1 MELLRL
7 SKFKLQLR
15 ALITEVRELRERAN
29 CSREQ
34 LKLLIQKQKQTE
46 EEYSRKLQALQ
57 AELVS
62 SEELQHKLERKVK
75 HLQDDNALLEYK
87 QKDLKGTIDGLLQSR
102 ESFISLYEDSTCEMR
117 RSIETRDRK
126 LTVLSDKLLAHFLL
140 FESIEK
146 EASSVKQLVGNVQQ
160 IVTEK
165 EEVVDGLKTKLNKV
179 SAFHRDF
186 VEKIGF
192 MENKLRINQDE
203 LRRKDTVISELEGQ
217 LEAANLKNN
226 FQPQIEELQKA
237 LSTKE
242 EVIQSL
248 MAEKKAL
255 HSEARSSEII
265 LQKIQQSIM
274 NMNAEDK
281 RFFSSVLEGKE
292 EFAETSKEENER
304 TGYILQ
310 EIVEDS
316 PYKDPEQRASDKSAS
331 PMVRECNSVNNILQN
346 CNFESCV
353 SELACSQP
361 QSVCLDPQSAAIV
374 ITVQLDEKK
383 VNCASSVHQLDS
395 ENSTTE
401 ADSSENQR

>member
-15 ALITEVRELRERAN
+15 SLITEVQELKERDN

-34 LKLLIQKQKQTE
+34 LNRLIQKQKQTE

-62 SEELQHKLERKVK
+62 SEELRHKLERKVK
-75 HLQDDNALLEYK
+75 HLQEGNALLENK

-117 RSIETRDRK
+117 RSIETKDRK
-126 LTVLSDKLLAHFLL
+126 LAVLSDKLLAHLLL

-146 EASSVKQLVGNVQQ
+146 EATSVKQLLDNVQQ
-160 IVTEK
+160 VVAEK
-165 EEVVDGLKTKLNKV
+165 EEVVGELKTKLNKV
-179 SAFHRDF
+179 SAIHRDF
-186 VEKIGF
+186 VEKISF

-203 LRRKDTVISELEGQ
+203 LRRKDTVISELGGQ
-217 LEAANLKNN
+217 LEVANLSNN
-226 FQPQIEELQKA
+226 FQSQIEELQKA
-237 LSTKE
+237 LSLKE
-242 EVIQSL
+242 DVIQNL

-255 HSEARSSEII
+255 HYEAQSTEII

-281 RFFSSVLEGKE
+281 RFYSSVLDGKE
-292 EFAETSKEENER
+292 ECAEMGKKENNR
-304 TGYILQ
+304 TGYMLQ

-316 PYKDPEQRASDKSAS
+316 PYKDPGQRAAENTAS
-331 PMVRECNSVNNILQN
+331 PMVRECNSENNPLQEN
-346 CNFESCV
+346 CNFQSCF
-353 SELACSQP
+353 SGFACSP
-361 QSVCLDPQSAAIV
+361 RQSACSDPQSTANVIV
-374 ITVQLDEKK
+374 VKLNEKK
-383 VNCASSVHQLDS
+383 ANWESSLHQIDS
-395 ENSTTE
+395 ENSTT
-401 ADSSENQR
+401 SENQH

>member
-15 ALITEVRELRERAN
+15 SLITEVQELKERDN

-34 LKLLIQKQKQTE
+34 LNRLIQKQKQTE

-62 SEELQHKLERKVK
+62 SEELRHKLERKVK
-75 HLQDDNALLEYK
+75 HLQEGNALLENK

-117 RSIETRDRK
+117 RSIETKDRK
-126 LTVLSDKLLAHFLL
+126 LAVLSDKLLAHLLL

-146 EASSVKQLVGNVQQ
+146 EATSVKQLLDNVQQ
-160 IVTEK
+160 VVAEK
-165 EEVVDGLKTKLNKV
+165 EEV
-179 SAFHRDF
+179 
-186 VEKIGF
+186 EKISF

-203 LRRKDTVISELEGQ
+203 LRRKDTVISELGGQ
-217 LEAANLKNN
+217 LEVANLSNN
-226 FQPQIEELQKA
+226 FQSQIEELQKA
-237 LSTKE
+237 LSLKE
-242 EVIQSL
+242 DVIQNL

-255 HSEARSSEII
+255 HYEAQSTEII

-281 RFFSSVLEGKE
+281 RFYSSVLDGKE
-292 EFAETSKEENER
+292 ECAEMGKKENNR
-304 TGYILQ
+304 TGYMLQ

-316 PYKDPEQRASDKSAS
+316 PYKDPGQRAAENTAS
-331 PMVRECNSVNNILQN
+331 PMVRECNSENNPLQEN
-346 CNFESCV
+346 CNFQSCF
-353 SELACSQP
+353 SGKFACSP
-361 QSVCLDPQSAAIV
+361 RQSACSDPQSTANVIV
-374 ITVQLDEKK
+374 VKLNEKK
-383 VNCASSVHQLDS
+383 ANWESSLHQIDS
-395 ENSTTE
+395 ENSTT
-401 ADSSENQR
+401 SENQH